1 MNMPNWKAPR
11 LEGILGFWLKRF
23 KGQHSRLTEVLNENI
38 MSLLI
43 HSWLLKNRTVRI
55 QKDPAKGNAVGNY
68 RLKLCLDVLWQL
80 KAVIIADKPYQP
92 LENEDL
98 LLEDQ
103 KGFRHVSR
111 VTKDQLWINKAVI
124 RNFKRRKTNLK
135 LIGFKTDRSPIT

>member
-1 MNMPNWKAPR
+1 M
-11 LEGILGFWLKRF
+11 
-23 KGQHSRLTEVLNENI
+23 LNENI

-43 HSWLLKNRTVRI
+43 HSWLLKSRTVRI

-68 RLKLCLDVLWQL
+68 RSKLCLDLLLKL
-80 KAVIIADKPYQP
+80 KAVIIADKPYRP